1 MRQLLFKAK
10 ALFTKKQRTQQEPA
24 ELGEL
29 FTELGP
35 KQTFFK
41 KKKKKNITKHG
52 LPIQN
57 KLYRLHAVSKAMSK
71 CMLIAEV
78 PC

>member
-35 KQTFFK
+35 KQTFFSEK
-41 KKKKKNITKHG
+41 NKNIAKHG

-57 KLYRLHAVSKAMSK
+57 KLYLLHAVSKAMS
-71 CMLIAEV
+71 
-78 PC
+78 

>member
-35 KQTFFK
+35 KETFFPEEY
-41 KKKKKNITKHG
+41 KNITKHG
-52 LPIQN
+52 LGIQN
-57 KLYRLHAVSKAMSK
+57 KLYLLHALSKAMS
-71 CMLIAEV
+71 
-78 PC
+78 